1 LGEVGW
7 GFYYLGRRRGLMLKR
22 ITAIVKKEV
31 RQLKRDVRLLAVIFS
46 FPVLLLIMFGYA
58 VNFDV
63 KNVKIVVYNQDRSE
77 LSRDFINTLNS
88 SEYFN
93 IVGFIN
99 NDSEVNR
106 YLDQKIAQCVVV
118 IPKDFSRKIN
128 LNQSTSIQFLIDG
141 VDANTG
147 SLIQN
152 YMFGATARFNQKVNA
167 EILARNGLKDFT
179 PVSLETQFWF
189 NPDLKTTRY
198 LIPGLIAMIL
208 IVTAVITVALSFVRE
223 KEKGTMEQ
231 LNVSSLKTI
240 ELILGK
246 TFPFVVIALVNA
258 GLILIAGYIFFGVEV
273 KGDYLLLLL
282 TTLIFLT
289 ASTSLGIF
297 ISVVSDSQQVAF
309 TAATFVSLLPSLILS
324 GFVFPIDSMP
334 VIIQVITN
342 ITPAKFFI
350 NILRAIILRGVGV
363 SAFWD
368 QIVYLLIFTT
378 ILIVL
383 ASVIGKRK
391 AESA

>member
-1 LGEVGW
+1 
-7 GFYYLGRRRGLMLKR
+7 MIKR
-22 ITAIVKKEV
+22 TFAIVKKEV
-31 RQLKRDVRLLAVIFS
+31 RQLKRDIRLLAVIFS

-63 KNVKIVVYNQDRSE
+63 KNIKISIYDMDKSE
-77 LSRDFINTLNS
+77 LSRDFINSLNS

-93 IVGFIN
+93 IVDFIQSSS
-99 NDSEVNR
+99 DVNIH
-106 YLDQKIAQCVVV
+106 LDQKVAKCVVT
-118 IPKDFSRKIN
+118 IPSDFSKKIN
-128 LNQSTSIQFLIDG
+128 SNRNTSIQYLIDG
-141 VDANTG
+141 VDANTA
-147 SLIQN
+147 SIIKN
-152 YMFGATARFNQKVNA
+152 YMFAATAKFNQKITSK
-167 EILARNGLKDFT
+167 ILVSKGFKEFVPL
-179 PVSLETQFWF
+179 SLETQFWF

-246 TFPFVVIALVNA
+246 TLPFVVIALVNA
-258 GLILIAGYIFFGVEV
+258 GLILLAGYIFFGVEV
-273 KGDYLLLLL
+273 KGSYLLLLL

-297 ISVVSDSQQVAF
+297 ISVLSDSQQVAF
-309 TAATFVSLLPSLILS
+309 SAATFVSLLPSFILS

-334 VIIQVITN
+334 VIIQVITYL
-342 ITPAKFFI
+342 TPAKYFI
-350 NILRAIILRGVGV
+350 EILRAIILRGVGV

-368 QIVYLLIFTT
+368 QIIYLLIFTT
-378 ILIVL
+378 ALIIL
-383 ASVIGKRK
+383 ASIIGKRK
-391 AESA
+391 SESV

>member
-1 LGEVGW
+1 
-7 GFYYLGRRRGLMLKR
+7 MLKR

-31 RQLKRDVRLLAVIFS
+31 RQLKRDIRLLAVIFS

-63 KNVKIVVYNQDRSE
+63 KNIKIAIYNQDRSE
-77 LSRDFINTLNS
+77 LSRDFINSLNS

-93 IVGFIN
+93 IVSIIN
-99 NDSEVNR
+99 SYDDVDK

-118 IPKDFSRKIN
+118 IPQDFSRKIN
-128 LNQSTSIQFLIDG
+128 SNQNTSIQYLIDG

-147 SLIQN
+147 SIIQN
-152 YMFGATARFNQKVNA
+152 YMFAATSRFNQKVIA
-167 EILARNGLKDFT
+167 EILARNGLKEFT
-179 PVSLETQFWF
+179 PISLETQFWF

-258 GLILIAGYIFFGVEV
+258 GLILLAGYIFFGVEV
-273 KGDYLLLLL
+273 KGSYLLLLL

-350 NILRAIILRGVGV
+350 NILRAIILRGVGI

>member
-1 LGEVGW
+1 ML
-7 GFYYLGRRRGLMLKR
+7 RRT
-22 ITAIVKKEV
+22 IAIIKKEV
-31 RQLKRDVRLLAVIFS
+31 RQLKRDTRLLAVIFS
-46 FPVLLLIMFGYA
+46 FPVILLIMFGYA

-63 KNVKIVVYNQDRSE
+63 KHIKVAIYDQDKSQ
-77 LSRDFINTLNS
+77 LSRDFINSLNS

-93 IVGFIN
+93 LVGFIN
-99 NDSEVNR
+99 NYGDVDR
-106 YLDQKIAQCVVV
+106 YLDQKIALCVVV
-118 IPKDFSRKIN
+118 IPQDFSKKIN
-128 LNQSTSIQFLIDG
+128 SNQKTSIQYLIDG

-147 SLIQN
+147 SIVQN
-152 YMFGATARFNQKVNA
+152 YMFAATGQFNQKVNS
-167 EILARNGLKDFT
+167 EILARNGLKEFT
-179 PVSLETQFWF
+179 PLSLETQFLF
-189 NPDLKTTRY
+189 NPDLKTTRF

-208 IVTAVITVALSFVRE
+208 IITAVITVALSFVRE

-240 ELILGK
+240 ELIFGK
-246 TFPFVVIALVNA
+246 TFPFVVIALINA
-258 GLILIAGYIFFGVEV
+258 GFILLAGYLIFGVEV
-273 KGDYLLLLL
+273 KGSYLLLLF

-334 VIIQVITN
+334 WIIQIITN

-350 NILRAIILRGVGV
+350 NILRAIILRGVGI

-368 QIVYLLIFTT
+368 QIIYLLIF
-378 ILIVL
+378 IIIFVVL

-391 AESA
+391 AEAV

>member
-1 LGEVGW
+1 L
-7 GFYYLGRRRGLMLKR
+7 LRRT
-22 ITAIVKKEV
+22 IAIIKKEV
-31 RQLKRDVRLLAVIFS
+31 RQLKRDTRLLAVIFS
-46 FPVLLLIMFGYA
+46 FPVLLLGMFGYA

-63 KNVKIVVYNQDRSE
+63 KHIKIVIYDQDKSQ
-77 LSRDFINTLNS
+77 LSRDFINSLNN

-93 IVGFIN
+93 IVEYIN
-99 NDSEVNR
+99 SEREINEL
-106 YLDQKIAQCVVV
+106 LDNKIAQCIVV
-118 IPKDFSRKIN
+118 IPSDFSKKIN
-128 LNQSTSIQFLIDG
+128 SNQSTSIQYLIDG

-147 SLIQN
+147 SIIQN
-152 YMFGATARFNQKVNA
+152 YMFGATGQFNQKVNS
-167 EILARNGLKDFT
+167 EILARNGINQFT
-179 PVSLETQFWF
+179 PLSLETQFWF
-189 NPDLKTTRY
+189 NPDLQTTRY

-208 IVTAVITVALSFVRE
+208 IVTAVITVALSFVGE

-231 LNVSSLKTI
+231 LNVSSLQSI

-246 TFPFVVIALVNA
+246 TFPYVVIALVNA
-258 GLILIAGYIFFGVEV
+258 GLILLAGYILFGVEV
-273 KGDYLLLLL
+273 KGSFLLLFL

-334 VIIQVITN
+334 WIIQIITN

-368 QIVYLLIFTT
+368 QIIYLLIFTT
-378 ILIVL
+378 IFVVL
-383 ASVIGKRK
+383 ATVIGKRK
-391 AESA
+391 AEAI

>member
-1 LGEVGW
+1 ML
-7 GFYYLGRRRGLMLKR
+7 RRT
-22 ITAIVKKEV
+22 IAIIKKEV
-31 RQLKRDVRLLAVIFS
+31 RQLIRDTRLLAVIFS
-46 FPVLLLIMFGYA
+46 FPVMLLIMFGYA

-63 KNVKIVVYNQDRSE
+63 KDIKIAIYDQDKSV
-77 LSRDFINTLNS
+77 LSRDFINSLKS

-93 IVGFIN
+93 IVEYVIS
-99 NDSEVNR
+99 NDKIDLL
-106 YLDQKIAQCVVV
+106 LDQKTAQCIVV
-118 IPKDFSRKIN
+118 IPNDFSRKIN
-128 LNQSTSIQFLIDG
+128 TNQNTSIQYLIDG
-141 VDANTG
+141 VDANTA
-147 SLIQN
+147 SIIQN
-152 YMFGATARFNQKVNA
+152 YMFAATGIFNQKVNSK
-167 EILARNGLKDFT
+167 ILARNGLKEFT
-179 PVSLETQFWF
+179 PLSLETQFWF
-189 NPDLKTTRY
+189 NPDLKTTRF

-208 IVTAVITVALSFVRE
+208 IITAVITVALSFVRE

-258 GLILIAGYIFFGVEV
+258 GLIMLAGYIFFGVEM
-273 KGDYLLLLL
+273 KGSYLLLLF

-334 VIIQVITN
+334 WVIQIITN

-363 SAFWD
+363 PAFWD
-368 QIVYLLIFTT
+368 QIIYLLIFTL
-378 ILIVL
+378 IFIVL
-383 ASVIGKRK
+383 ASVVGKRK
-391 AESA
+391 VEAA

>member
-1 LGEVGW
+1 M
-7 GFYYLGRRRGLMLKR
+7 FKR
-22 ITAIVKKEV
+22 TIAIVKKEV
-31 RQLKRDVRLLAVIFS
+31 RQLRRDVRLLAVIFF
-46 FPVLLLIMFGYA
+46 FPVMLLIMFGYA

-63 KNVKIVVYNQDRSE
+63 KNIKVAIYDQDKSD
-77 LSRDFINTLNS
+77 LSRDFINSLNS

-93 IVGFIN
+93 LIGFIN
-99 NDSEVNR
+99 NYGDVNK
-106 YLDQKIAQCVVV
+106 YLDQKIALCVVV
-118 IPKDFSRKIN
+118 IPQDFSKKIN
-128 LNQSTSIQFLIDG
+128 SNQETSIQYLIDG

-147 SLIQN
+147 SIVQN
-152 YMFGATARFNQKVNA
+152 YMFAATGQFNQKVNSK
-167 EILARNGLKDFT
+167 ILAKNGLKEFT
-179 PVSLETQFWF
+179 PLSLETQFWF
-189 NPDLKTTRY
+189 NPDLKTTRF

-208 IVTAVITVALSFVRE
+208 IITAVITVALSFVRE

-240 ELILGK
+240 ELIIGK
-246 TFPFVVIALVNA
+246 TFPFIVIALINA
-258 GLILIAGYIFFGVEV
+258 GFILLAGYLIFDVVV
-273 KGDYLLLLL
+273 KGSYLLLLF

-334 VIIQVITN
+334 WIIQLITN

-350 NILRAIILRGVGV
+350 NILRAIILRGVGI

-368 QIVYLLIFTT
+368 QIIYLLIF
-378 ILIVL
+378 IAIFVVL

-391 AESA
+391 AESV

>member
-1 LGEVGW
+1 
-7 GFYYLGRRRGLMLKR
+7 
-22 ITAIVKKEV
+22 
-31 RQLKRDVRLLAVIFS
+31 
-46 FPVLLLIMFGYA
+46 MFGYA

-63 KNVKIVVYNQDRSE
+63 KNIKIAIYDQDKSE
-77 LSRDFINTLNS
+77 SSRDFINSLNS

-93 IVGFIN
+93 IVDFIN
-99 NDSEVNR
+99 SENDINTL
-106 YLDQKIAQCVVV
+106 LDQKAVKCVIV
-118 IPKDFSRKIN
+118 IPSDFSKKIN
-128 LNQSTSIQFLIDG
+128 SNRNTSIQYLIDG
-141 VDANTG
+141 VDANTA
-147 SLIQN
+147 SIIQN
-152 YMFGATARFNQKVNA
+152 YMFAATAQFNQKVSS
-167 EILARNGLKDFT
+167 EILARNGLKKFI
-179 PVSLETQFWF
+179 PLSLETQFWF

-231 LNVSSLKTI
+231 LNVSSLQSI

-246 TFPFVVIALVNA
+246 TLPFVIIALVNA
-258 GLILIAGYIFFGVEV
+258 GLILLAGYIFFGVEV
-273 KGDYLLLLL
+273 KGSYLLLFF
-282 TTLIFLT
+282 TMLIFLT

-297 ISVVSDSQQVAF
+297 ISVLSDSQQVAF

-334 VIIQVITN
+334 VIIQIITN

-350 NILRAIILRGVGV
+350 EILRAIILRGVGI

-368 QIVYLLIFTT
+368 QVIYLIIFTT

-391 AESA
+391 AEVK

>member
-1 LGEVGW
+1 L
-7 GFYYLGRRRGLMLKR
+7 FKR
-22 ITAIVKKEV
+22 TIAIVKKEV
-31 RQLKRDVRLLAVIFS
+31 RQLRRDVRLLAVIFF
-46 FPVLLLIMFGYA
+46 FPVMLLIMFGYA

-63 KNVKIVVYNQDRSE
+63 KNIKVAIYDQDKSD
-77 LSRDFINTLNS
+77 LSRDFINSLNS

-93 IVGFIN
+93 LIGFIN
-99 NDSEVNR
+99 NYGDVNK
-106 YLDQKIAQCVVV
+106 YLDQKIALCVVV
-118 IPKDFSRKIN
+118 IPQDFSKKIN
-128 LNQSTSIQFLIDG
+128 SNQETSIQYLIDG

-147 SLIQN
+147 SIVQN
-152 YMFGATARFNQKVNA
+152 YMFAATGQFNQKVNSK
-167 EILARNGLKDFT
+167 ILAKNGLKEFT
-179 PVSLETQFWF
+179 PLSLETQFWF
-189 NPDLKTTRY
+189 NPDLKTTRF

-208 IVTAVITVALSFVRE
+208 IITAVITVALSFVRE

-240 ELILGK
+240 ELIIGK
-246 TFPFVVIALVNA
+246 TFPFIVIALINA
-258 GLILIAGYIFFGVEV
+258 GFILLAGYLIFDVVV
-273 KGDYLLLLL
+273 KGSYLLLLF

-334 VIIQVITN
+334 WIIQLITN

-350 NILRAIILRGVGV
+350 NILRAIILRGVGI

-368 QIVYLLIFTT
+368 QIIYLLIF
-378 ILIVL
+378 IAIFVVL

-391 AESA
+391 AESV

>member
-1 LGEVGW
+1 L
-7 GFYYLGRRRGLMLKR
+7 FKR
-22 ITAIVKKEV
+22 TIAIVKKEV
-31 RQLKRDVRLLAVIFS
+31 RQLRRDVRLLAVIFF
-46 FPVLLLIMFGYA
+46 FPVMLLIMFGYA

-63 KNVKIVVYNQDRSE
+63 KNIKVAIYDQDKSE
-77 LSRDFINTLNS
+77 LSRDFINSLNS

-93 IVGFIN
+93 IIGFIN
-99 NDSEVNR
+99 NYGDVNK
-106 YLDQKIAQCVVV
+106 YLDQKVALCVVV
-118 IPKDFSRKIN
+118 IPQDFSKKIN
-128 LNQSTSIQFLIDG
+128 SNQETSIQYLIDG

-147 SLIQN
+147 SIVQN
-152 YMFGATARFNQKVNA
+152 YMFAATGQFNQKVNSK
-167 EILARNGLKDFT
+167 ILAKNGLKEFT
-179 PVSLETQFWF
+179 PLSIETQFWF
-189 NPDLKTTRY
+189 NPDLKTTRF

-208 IVTAVITVALSFVRE
+208 IITAVITVALSFVRE

-240 ELILGK
+240 ELIIGK
-246 TFPFVVIALVNA
+246 TFPFVVIALMNA
-258 GLILIAGYIFFGVEV
+258 GLILLAGYIFFGVVV
-273 KGDYLLLLL
+273 KGSYLLLLF

-334 VIIQVITN
+334 WIIQLITN

-350 NILRAIILRGVGV
+350 NILRAIILRGVGI

-368 QIVYLLIFTT
+368 QIIYLLIF
-378 ILIVL
+378 IAIFVVL

-391 AESA
+391 AESV

>member
-1 LGEVGW
+1 
-7 GFYYLGRRRGLMLKR
+7 MLKR

-63 KNVKIVVYNQDRSE
+63 KNIKIAIYNQDRSE
-77 LSRDFINTLNS
+77 LSRDFINSLNS

-93 IVGFIN
+93 IVSIIN
-99 NDSEVNR
+99 SYDDVDK

-118 IPKDFSRKIN
+118 IPQDFSRKIN
-128 LNQSTSIQFLIDG
+128 SNQNTSIQFLIDG

-147 SLIQN
+147 SIIQN
-152 YMFGATARFNQKVNA
+152 YMFAATSRFNQKVTA
-167 EILARNGLKDFT
+167 EILARNGLKSFT
-179 PVSLETQFWF
+179 PISLETQFWF

-258 GLILIAGYIFFGVEV
+258 GLILLAGYIFFGVEV
-273 KGDYLLLLL
+273 KGSYLLLLL

-334 VIIQVITN
+334 IIIQVITN

-350 NILRAIILRGVGV
+350 NILRAIILRGVGI

>member
-1 LGEVGW
+1 M
-7 GFYYLGRRRGLMLKR
+7 FKR
-22 ITAIVKKEV
+22 TFAIIKKEV
-31 RQLKRDVRLLAVIFS
+31 RQLKRDTRLLAVIFS

-63 KNVKIVVYNQDRSE
+63 KNIKIVIYDQDKSD
-77 LSRDFINTLNS
+77 LSRDFINSLNS

-93 IVGFIN
+93 IVEFIN
-99 NDSEVNR
+99 SESYINTL
-106 YLDQKIAQCVVV
+106 LDQKVAKCVIV
-118 IPKDFSRKIN
+118 IPSDFSKKIN
-128 LNQSTSIQFLIDG
+128 SNRNTSIQYLIDG
-141 VDANTG
+141 VDANTA
-147 SLIQN
+147 SIIQN
-152 YMFGATARFNQKVNA
+152 YMFAATAQFNQKVSA
-167 EILARNGLKDFT
+167 EILARNGLKEFI
-179 PVSLETQFWF
+179 PLSLETQFWF

-231 LNVSSLKTI
+231 LNVSSLQSI
-240 ELILGK
+240 EMILGK
-246 TFPFVVIALVNA
+246 TLPFVIIALVNA
-258 GLILIAGYIFFGVEV
+258 GLILLAGYIFFGVEV
-273 KGDYLLLLL
+273 KGSYLLLLL

-297 ISVVSDSQQVAF
+297 ISVLSDSQQVAF

-342 ITPAKFFI
+342 VTPAKFFI
-350 NILRAIILRGVGV
+350 EILRAIILRGVGI

-368 QIVYLLIFTT
+368 QIIYLLVFTT

-391 AESA
+391 AEAK

>member
-1 LGEVGW
+1 
-7 GFYYLGRRRGLMLKR
+7 
-22 ITAIVKKEV
+22 
-31 RQLKRDVRLLAVIFS
+31 
-46 FPVLLLIMFGYA
+46 MFGYA

-63 KNVKIVVYNQDRSE
+63 KNIKVAVYDQDRSQT
-77 LSRDFINTLNS
+77 SRDFINSLMS

-93 IVGFIN
+93 IVEYIY
-99 NDSEVNR
+99 SEDKIDIL
-106 YLDQKIAQCVVV
+106 LDQKTAMCVVV
-118 IPKDFSRKIN
+118 IPEDFSKKIN
-128 LNQSTSIQFLIDG
+128 TKRETSIQYLIDG
-141 VDANTG
+141 VDANTA
-147 SLIQN
+147 SIVQN
-152 YMFGATARFNQKVNA
+152 YMFAATMQFNQKINS
-167 EILARNGLKDFT
+167 EILARNGMKEFT
-179 PVSLETQFWF
+179 PLSLETQFWF
-189 NPDLKTTRY
+189 NPDLKTTRF

-208 IVTAVITVALSFVRE
+208 IITAVITVALSFVRE

-246 TFPFVVIALVNA
+246 TFPFVVIALINA
-258 GLILIAGYIFFGVEV
+258 GFILLAGYLIFGVEV
-273 KGDYLLLLL
+273 KGSYLLLLF

-334 VIIQVITN
+334 WLIQIITN

-350 NILRAIILRGVGV
+350 EILRAIILRGVGI

-368 QIVYLLIFTT
+368 QIIYLLVFIVIFV
-378 ILIVL
+378 LL
-383 ASVIGKRK
+383 ASIIGKRK
-391 AESA
+391 AESV

>member
-1 LGEVGW
+1 
-7 GFYYLGRRRGLMLKR
+7 MLKR
-22 ITAIVKKEV
+22 TIAIIKKEV
-31 RQLKRDVRLLAVIFS
+31 RQLRRDTRLLAVIFS

-63 KNVKIVVYNQDRSE
+63 KHIKVAIYDQDRSI
-77 LSRDFINTLNS
+77 LSRDFIISLSS

-93 IVGFIN
+93 IIEYLN
-99 NDSEVNR
+99 SEEKIDIL
-106 YLDQKIAQCVVV
+106 LDQKTAMCVVV
-118 IPKDFSRKIN
+118 IPEDFSKKIN
-128 LNQSTSIQFLIDG
+128 TKQKTSIQYLIDG
-141 VDANTG
+141 VDANTA
-147 SLIQN
+147 SIVQN
-152 YMFGATARFNQKVNA
+152 YMFAATAQFNQKVNA
-167 EILARNGLKDFT
+167 EILARNGLKEFT
-179 PVSLETQFWF
+179 PLLLETQFWF
-189 NPDLKTTRY
+189 NPDLKTTRF

-231 LNVSSLKTI
+231 LNVSSLRTI

-246 TFPFVVIALVNA
+246 TFPFVIIALVNA
-258 GLILIAGYIFFGVEV
+258 GMILLAGYLIFGVVV
-273 KGDYLLLLL
+273 KGSYLLLLL

-297 ISVVSDSQQVAF
+297 ISVLSDSQQVAF

-334 VIIQVITN
+334 WIIQIITN

-350 NILRAIILRGVGV
+350 EILRAIILRGVGI

-368 QIVYLLIFTT
+368 QIIYLLIFITV
-378 ILIVL
+378 LIVL
-383 ASVIGKRK
+383 ASLIGKRK
-391 AESA
+391 AETA

>member
-1 LGEVGW
+1 ML
-7 GFYYLGRRRGLMLKR
+7 RRT
-22 ITAIVKKEV
+22 IAIIKKEV
-31 RQLKRDVRLLAVIFS
+31 RQLLRDKRLLAVIFS
-46 FPVLLLIMFGYA
+46 FPVMLLIMFGYA

-63 KNVKIVVYNQDRSE
+63 KNIKIAIYDQDKSV
-77 LSRDFINTLNS
+77 LSRDFINSLNS

-93 IVGFIN
+93 VV
-99 NDSEVNR
+99 E
-106 YLDQKIAQCVVV
+106 YLNSDNKIDLLLDTKAAQCIVV
-118 IPKDFSRKIN
+118 IPDDFSRKIN
-128 LNQSTSIQFLIDG
+128 SNQNTSIQYLIDG
-141 VDANTG
+141 VDANTA
-147 SLIQN
+147 SIIQN
-152 YMFGATARFNQKVNA
+152 YMFAATGMFNQKVNS
-167 EILARNGLKDFT
+167 EILARNGMKEFT
-179 PVSLETQFWF
+179 PISLETQFWF
-189 NPDLKTTRY
+189 NPDLQTTRF

-208 IVTAVITVALSFVRE
+208 IITAVITVALSFVRE
-223 KEKGTMEQ
+223 KENGTMEQ

-258 GLILIAGYIFFGVEV
+258 GLIMLAGYVFFGVEM
-273 KGDYLLLLL
+273 KGSYLLLLF

-334 VIIQVITN
+334 WIIQIITN

-350 NILRAIILRGVGV
+350 NILRAIILRGVGI

-368 QIVYLLIFTT
+368 QIIYLLIFIT
-378 ILIVL
+378 IFVVL

-391 AESA
+391 AEAA

>member
-1 LGEVGW
+1 L
-7 GFYYLGRRRGLMLKR
+7 LKR
-22 ITAIVKKEV
+22 TIAIIKKEV
-31 RQLKRDVRLLAVIFS
+31 RQLKRDTRLLAVIFS

-63 KNVKIVVYNQDRSE
+63 KHIKVAIYDQDKSQ
-77 LSRDFINTLNS
+77 LSRDFINSLNS

-93 IVGFIN
+93 LIGFIN
-99 NDSEVNR
+99 NYADVNK
-106 YLDQKIAQCVVV
+106 YLDQKIALCVVV
-118 IPKDFSRKIN
+118 IPQDFLKKIN
-128 LNQSTSIQFLIDG
+128 SNRKTSIQYLIDG

-147 SLIQN
+147 SIVQN
-152 YMFGATARFNQKVNA
+152 YMFAATGQFNQKVNA
-167 EILARNGLKDFT
+167 EILARNGLKEFT
-179 PVSLETQFWF
+179 PLSLETQFWF
-189 NPDLKTTRY
+189 NPDLKTTRF

-208 IVTAVITVALSFVRE
+208 IITAVITVALSFVRE

-246 TFPFVVIALVNA
+246 TFPFVVIALINA
-258 GLILIAGYIFFGVEV
+258 GFILLAGYLIFGVEV
-273 KGDYLLLLL
+273 KGNYLLLLF

-334 VIIQVITN
+334 WVIQIITN

-350 NILRAIILRGVGV
+350 NILRAIILRGVGI

-368 QIVYLLIFTT
+368 QIIYLLIF
-378 ILIVL
+378 IIVFVVL

-391 AESA
+391 AEAA

>member
-1 LGEVGW
+1 
-7 GFYYLGRRRGLMLKR
+7 
-22 ITAIVKKEV
+22 
-31 RQLKRDVRLLAVIFS
+31 
-46 FPVLLLIMFGYA
+46 MFGYA

-63 KNVKIVVYNQDRSE
+63 KNIKIAVYNQDRSE
-77 LSRDFINTLNS
+77 LSRDFINSLNS

-93 IVGFIN
+93 IVSIIN
-99 NDSEVNR
+99 SYDVVDK

-118 IPKDFSRKIN
+118 IPQDFSKKIN
-128 LNQSTSIQFLIDG
+128 SNQNTSIQFLIDG

-147 SLIQN
+147 SIIQN
-152 YMFGATARFNQKVNA
+152 YMFAATSQFNQKVTA
-167 EILARNGLKDFT
+167 DILARNGLKGFT
-179 PVSLETQFWF
+179 PISLETQFWF

-208 IVTAVITVALSFVRE
+208 IVTAVVTVALSFVRE

-258 GLILIAGYIFFGVEV
+258 GLILMAGYIFFGVEV

-297 ISVVSDSQQVAF
+297 ISVISDSQQVAF
-309 TAATFVSLLPSLILS
+309 SAATFASLLPSFILS
-324 GFVFPIDSMP
+324 GFVFPIESMP
-334 VIIQVITN
+334 LLIQIITN
-342 ITPAKFFI
+342 ITPVKFYI
-350 NILRAIILRGVGV
+350 EILRAIILRGVGIT
-363 SAFWD
+363 AIWD
-368 QIVYLLIFTT
+368 QIIYLTIFTT
-378 ILIVL
+378 ILILL
-383 ASVIGKRK
+383 ASIFGKRK
-391 AESA
+391 SEPV

>member
-1 LGEVGW
+1 LI
-7 GFYYLGRRRGLMLKR
+7 RRT
-22 ITAIVKKEV
+22 IAIIKKEV
-31 RQLKRDVRLLAVIFS
+31 RQLRRDVRLLAVIFF
-46 FPVLLLIMFGYA
+46 FPVMLLIMFGYA

-63 KNVKIVVYNQDRSE
+63 KHIKVAIYDQDKSE
-77 LSRDFINTLNS
+77 LSRDFINSLSS

-93 IVGFIN
+93 LIGFIN
-99 NDSEVNR
+99 NYGDVNK
-106 YLDQKIAQCVVV
+106 YLDQKIALCVVV
-118 IPKDFSRKIN
+118 IPQDFSKKIN
-128 LNQSTSIQFLIDG
+128 SNQNTSIQYLIDG

-147 SLIQN
+147 SIVQN
-152 YMFGATARFNQKVNA
+152 YMFAATGQFNQKVNS
-167 EILARNGLKDFT
+167 EILARNGLKEFT
-179 PVSLETQFWF
+179 PLSLETQFWF
-189 NPDLKTTRY
+189 NPDLKTTRF

-208 IVTAVITVALSFVRE
+208 IITAVITVALSFVRE

-240 ELILGK
+240 ELIIGK
-246 TFPFVVIALVNA
+246 TFPFVVIALINA
-258 GLILIAGYIFFGVEV
+258 GFILLAGYLIFGVEV
-273 KGDYLLLLL
+273 KGSYLLLLF

-334 VIIQVITN
+334 WIIQIITN

-350 NILRAIILRGVGV
+350 NILRAIILRGVGI

-368 QIVYLLIFTT
+368 HIIYLLIFIT
-378 ILIVL
+378 IFVVL

>member
-1 LGEVGW
+1 ML
-7 GFYYLGRRRGLMLKR
+7 RRT
-22 ITAIVKKEV
+22 IAIIKKEV
-31 RQLKRDVRLLAVIFS
+31 RQLRRDVRLLAVIFF
-46 FPVLLLIMFGYA
+46 FPVMLLIMFGYA

-63 KNVKIVVYNQDRSE
+63 KNIKVAIYDKDRSE
-77 LSRDFINTLNS
+77 LSRDFINSLSS

-93 IVGFIN
+93 IIGFIN
-99 NDSEVNR
+99 NYGDVNK
-106 YLDQKIAQCVVV
+106 YLDQKTALCVVI
-118 IPKDFSRKIN
+118 IPQDFSKKIN
-128 LNQSTSIQFLIDG
+128 SNQKTSIQYLIDG

-147 SLIQN
+147 SIVQN
-152 YMFGATARFNQKVNA
+152 YMFAATGQFNQKVNS
-167 EILARNGLKDFT
+167 EILARNGLKEFT
-179 PVSLETQFWF
+179 PLSLETQFWF
-189 NPDLKTTRY
+189 NPDLKTTRF

-246 TFPFVVIALVNA
+246 TFPFVVIALINA
-258 GLILIAGYIFFGVEV
+258 GLILLAGYIFFGVEV

-334 VIIQVITN
+334 WIIQLITN

-350 NILRAIILRGVGV
+350 NILRAIILRGVGI

-368 QIVYLLIFTT
+368 QIAYLLIVIT

-391 AESA
+391 AESV

>member
-1 LGEVGW
+1 L
-7 GFYYLGRRRGLMLKR
+7 LRRT
-22 ITAIVKKEV
+22 IAIIKKEV
-31 RQLKRDVRLLAVIFS
+31 RQLKRDTRLLAVIFS
-46 FPVLLLIMFGYA
+46 FPVILLIMFGYA

-63 KNVKIVVYNQDRSE
+63 KHIKVAIYDQDKSQ
-77 LSRDFINTLNS
+77 LSRDFINSLNS

-93 IVGFIN
+93 LIGFIN
-99 NDSEVNR
+99 NYGDVNK
-106 YLDQKIAQCVVV
+106 YLDQKIALCVVV
-118 IPKDFSRKIN
+118 IPQDFSKKIN
-128 LNQSTSIQFLIDG
+128 SNQETSIQYLIDG

-147 SLIQN
+147 SIVQN
-152 YMFGATARFNQKVNA
+152 YMFAATGQFNQKVNS
-167 EILARNGLKDFT
+167 EILARKGLKEFT
-179 PVSLETQFWF
+179 PLSLETQFWF
-189 NPDLKTTRY
+189 NPDLKTTRF

-208 IVTAVITVALSFVRE
+208 IITAVITVALSFVRE

-240 ELILGK
+240 ELIIGK
-246 TFPFVVIALVNA
+246 TFPFVVIALINA
-258 GLILIAGYIFFGVEV
+258 GFILLAGYLIFGVEV
-273 KGDYLLLLL
+273 KGSYLLLLF

-334 VIIQVITN
+334 WIIQIITN

-350 NILRAIILRGVGV
+350 NILRAIILRGVGI

-368 QIVYLLIFTT
+368 QIIYLLIFIT
-378 ILIVL
+378 IFVVL

>member
-1 LGEVGW
+1 
-7 GFYYLGRRRGLMLKR
+7 MLKR
-22 ITAIVKKEV
+22 TIAIVKKEV
-31 RQLKRDVRLLAVIFS
+31 RQLIRDKRLLAVIFS
-46 FPVLLLIMFGYA
+46 FPVMLLVMFGYA
-58 VNFDV
+58 VNFDL
-63 KNVKIVVYNQDRSE
+63 KNIKIAIYDQDKSV
-77 LSRDFINTLNS
+77 LSRDFINSLNS

-93 IVGFIN
+93 IVEYLN
-99 NDSEVNR
+99 SNDKIDLL
-106 YLDQKIAQCVVV
+106 LDQKTAQCIVV
-118 IPKDFSRKIN
+118 IPNDFSRKIN
-128 LNQSTSIQFLIDG
+128 TNQHTSIQYLVDG
-141 VDANTG
+141 VDANTA
-147 SLIQN
+147 SIIQN
-152 YMFGATARFNQKVNA
+152 YMFAATGMFNQKVNS
-167 EILARNGLKDFT
+167 EILARNGMKEFT
-179 PVSLETQFWF
+179 PISLETQFWF
-189 NPDLKTTRY
+189 NPDLQTTRF

-208 IVTAVITVALSFVRE
+208 IITAVITVALSFVRE

-258 GLILIAGYIFFGVEV
+258 GLIMLAGYIFFGVEM
-273 KGDYLLLLL
+273 KGSYLLLLF

-334 VIIQVITN
+334 WIIQIITN

-363 SAFWD
+363 PAFWD
-368 QIVYLLIFTT
+368 QIIYLLIFTL
-378 ILIVL
+378 IFIVL
-383 ASVIGKRK
+383 ASVVGKRK
-391 AESA
+391 AEAA

>member
-1 LGEVGW
+1 M
-7 GFYYLGRRRGLMLKR
+7 YLFIFLKKERNRLLKR
-22 ITAIVKKEV
+22 TFAIIKKEV
-31 RQLKRDVRLLAVIFS
+31 RQLKRDTRLLAVIFS

-63 KNVKIVVYNQDRSE
+63 KNIKIAIYDQDKSE
-77 LSRDFINTLNS
+77 LSRDFINSLNS

-93 IVGFIN
+93 IVDFIN
-99 NDSEVNR
+99 SESSINNL
-106 YLDQKIAQCVVV
+106 LDQKIAKCVVV
-118 IPKDFSRKIN
+118 IPSDFSKKIN
-128 LNQSTSIQFLIDG
+128 SNRNTSIQYLIDG
-141 VDANTG
+141 VDANTA
-147 SLIQN
+147 SIIQN
-152 YMFGATARFNQKVNA
+152 YMFAATAQFNQKVSS
-167 EILARNGLKDFT
+167 EILARNGMKVFIPL
-179 PVSLETQFWF
+179 SLETQFWF

-231 LNVSSLKTI
+231 LNVSSLQSI

-246 TFPFVVIALVNA
+246 TLPFVIIALVNA
-258 GLILIAGYIFFGVEV
+258 GLILLAGYIFFGVEV
-273 KGDYLLLLL
+273 KGSYLLLLL

-297 ISVVSDSQQVAF
+297 ISVLSDSQQVAF
-309 TAATFVSLLPSLILS
+309 SAATFVSLLPSFILS

-334 VIIQVITN
+334 WIIQLITN
-342 ITPAKFFI
+342 VTPAKFFI
-350 NILRAIILRGVGV
+350 EILRGIILRGVGV

-368 QIVYLLIFTT
+368 QIIYLLIFT
-378 ILIVL
+378 IVLIVL

-391 AESA
+391 AEAA